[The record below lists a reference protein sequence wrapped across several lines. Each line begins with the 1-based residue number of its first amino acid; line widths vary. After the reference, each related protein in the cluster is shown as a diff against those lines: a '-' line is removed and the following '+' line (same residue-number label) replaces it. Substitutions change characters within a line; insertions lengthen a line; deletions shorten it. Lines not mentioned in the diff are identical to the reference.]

1 MVGAMT
7 RATLKKVRHHLD
19 RPAATQPSVVRL
31 GGLGLDAGSRA
42 AYRHHL
48 SLSLSPALAS
58 IPYADT
64 QTRVLDVATNMVVLG
79 TLQRAARTSSRR
91 ARA

>member
-1 MVGAMT
+1 M
-7 RATLKKVRHHLD
+7 
-19 RPAATQPSVVRL
+19 
-31 GGLGLDAGSRA
+31 DAGSRA

-64 QTRVLDVATNMVVLG
+64 ETRVLDVATNMVVLG
-79 TLQRAARTSSRR
+79 TLQRAATDIIQEASSVNEELADESFRHR
-91 ARA
+91 HR